1 MSGSAGSSACASNE
15 APAQKRC
22 AECGRRVA
30 LAFLESTACKG
41 CTNVFCR
48 LHKDIHRDTCPKMRE
63 LDDAARRKAAQA
75 LLQSATTPSQN
86 LVRL

>member
-1 MSGSAGSSACASNE
+1 
-15 APAQKRC
+15 
-22 AECGRRVA
+22 
-30 LAFLESTACKG
+30 
-41 CTNVFCR
+41 
-48 LHKDIHRDTCPKMRE
+48 MRE